1 MAETGARPRVL
12 LLHGIWMR
20 SGITARLDARLQ
32 QAGFQVQRFDYASIK
47 SPISEHHARLARV
60 IDAEGEPVHLVGH
73 SLGGVIA
80 VDFLRSAHAAASRV
94 QRVVCLGSPLR
105 GSQLAR
111 RLNRVKL
118 DKLGLGG
125 ARQILIDGLPEW
137 QGDTAIGVI
146 AGEISFG
153 LSLILG
159 PLPRPNDGT
168 VAVAETRLPG
178 ISDHCTVAA
187 SHTAL
192 LFSERAAALTA
203 HFLRHGHFADAA
215 PGPRRGWS

>member
-1 MAETGARPRVL
+1 VAENGARPRVL

-32 QAGFQVQRFDYASIK
+32 KAGFRVQRFDYASIK
-47 SPISEHHARLARV
+47 SPVNEHHARLARA
-60 IDAEGEPVHLVGH
+60 IDADEGPVHLVGH

-80 VDFLRSAHAAASRV
+80 VDFLRSAHAAARRV

-111 RLNRVKL
+111 RLSRVKL

-125 ARQILIDGLPEW
+125 ARQVLIDGLPEW
-137 QGDTAIGVI
+137 QGETIIGVI
-146 AGEISFG
+146 AGELSFG

-168 VAVAETRLPG
+168 VAVAETRLAG

-192 LFSERAAALTA
+192 LFSEHAAALTA
-203 HFLRHGHFADAA
+203 SFLRHGRFADPTPSIK
-215 PGPRRGWS
+215 PG